1 MARSL
6 LCCVATVT
14 LDWSPHLNYG
24 RGFFMIKE
32 FLRDE
37 EGQSVVEYSLLLT
50 LIGAS
55 MVFVVTLLGY
65 SISQTVGLSDITV
78 ERYTEWAYERFKSR

>member
-1 MARSL
+1 
-6 LCCVATVT
+6 
-14 LDWSPHLNYG
+14 
-24 RGFFMIKE
+24 MIKE
-32 FLRDE
+32 FLKDE
-37 EGQSVVEYSLLLT
+37 EGQSVVEYSLLMT

-78 ERYTEWAYERFKSR
+78 ERYTEWAYEKFRSR